1 MFVRKNYATVDKLSS
16 KLITNK
22 IRIIILM
29 LLVEKVEVLFSPPKH
44 EVVKLVPFEQDFRT

>member
-16 KLITNK
+16 KLITNE
-22 IRIIILM
+22 IRMIILM